1 MAVKYARLFDAVTQ
15 FQLKG
20 GQLNVAGRL
29 FVHFSDTDDLA
40 DVYDEN
46 GTQLNQPVILDNNGR
61 AAGLFVDSAKVYWL
75 DVQDQ
80 FGMSQFTIRKMTPCG
95 GGGGSQLG
103 NTYDVVSS
111 DGSVAVDKFTEGN
124 NTTFDLTLPDEIARK
139 EWVEDN
145 FQPTLTAGANITIVD
160 NVISATGG
168 GGGGALPP
176 STPADEGKVLTVDE
190 DGLPEWR
197 SLGEDS
203 SYAIANGSIAFTPGS
218 YYTDGRVTL
227 SNIRS
232 NGIEYAYNHDGWV
245 LEKDHVYVITF
256 NIILSIGYPES
267 GTLIGGRVWLDGFQE
282 SDQVWKFALDT
293 SLSHDESLVGS
304 AIVCLQN
311 TGEVHL
317 NVRYDSPALAH
328 IPSASVNKAEIV
340 DVTAMVSGGGLQP
353 VQSNW
358 AESDSQSLAFIQ
370 NKPFVSKVV
379 YSDWQGDFGYD
390 VNIPTLTIDSE
401 SHKVSGAG
409 YDLGVMPPYPTTTE
423 SGNRALMLSSQSRVP
438 SWQSVYSKSE
448 TDTLLGAK
456 QPTLTAGTNVSID
469 ANNVISATDTTYTA
483 GAYINISN
491 ANVIENTMHLDTS
504 GLLVA
509 YNTLGNSGTTNH
521 SFGPWRIQI
530 EKSAMATWDSSSGD
544 ASVHIKF
551 GHADYLEGG
560 ITAGSILQ
568 DTYNP
573 WYGWTFASAQ
583 FSHTRWGF
591 DGSMAS
597 GPTGGFPIHLTSPMD
612 SDNVART
619 CPRSMQGHKYRIN
632 AGIAAPDWLELT
644 VEPVYI
650 NNNTSL
656 TSNAVRLLIQVKY
669 FYS

>member
-1 MAVKYARLFDAVTQ
+1 MAVKYLRLFDPTQQ

-111 DGSVAVDKFTEGN
+111 DGSVAVDKVTEGN

-139 EWVEDN
+139 EWVEEN

-203 SYAIANGSIAFTPGS
+203 SYAIANGSIVFTPS
-218 YYTDGRVTL
+218 QYYTNGRVTL

-232 NGIEYAYNHDGWV
+232 NGIDYAYNHDGWV
-245 LEKDHVYVITF
+245 LEKDHVYVIAY
-256 NIILSIGYPES
+256 NIVASVGYPES

-293 SLSHDESLVGS
+293 SLSHDESLVGT
-304 AIVCLQN
+304 AIVCPQS
-311 TGEVHL
+311 TSEVHL
-317 NVRYDSPALAH
+317 NIRYDSPALEH
-328 IPSASVNKAEIV
+328 IPSAYVNKAEIV

-448 TDTLLGAK
+448 TDTLLVAK
-456 QPTLTAGTNVSID
+456 QHTLTAGTGIDITDSVVSWDYSVGRNLYLNTNKEIQTD
-469 ANNVISATDTTYTA
+469 IPGGKLHPTSVAWTEVGSLGAVYKVIARANGTGTYEVGLRYTGSGVSTTYTFI
-483 GAYINISN
+483 GKSF
-491 ANVIENTMHLDTS
+491 TTLDS
-504 GLLVA
+504 SPSMSFSKIVKVA
-509 YNTLGNSGTTNH
+509 ATLEYSTA
-521 SFGPWRIQI
+521 FGPAFNPSSMESVTIEGTLILARIYDFRAVMYSDENGNVQVAFTAV
-530 EKSAMATWDSSSGD
+530 E
-544 ASVHIKF
+544 V
-551 GHADYLEGG
+551 GH
-560 ITAGSILQ
+560 
-568 DTYNP
+568 
-573 WYGWTFASAQ
+573 
-583 FSHTRWGF
+583 
-591 DGSMAS
+591 
-597 GPTGGFPIHLTSPMD
+597 
-612 SDNVART
+612 
-619 CPRSMQGHKYRIN
+619 
-632 AGIAAPDWLELT
+632 
-644 VEPVYI
+644 
-650 NNNTSL
+650 
-656 TSNAVRLLIQVKY
+656 
-669 FYS
+669 